1 MLSPVRDG
9 MFRGLKRQT
18 LRILRATGVE
28 RRLLNSRWRNQRL
41 LILGYHGIARHD
53 EHEWN
58 PDLYMPAA
66 MLDGRLQAL
75 RRAGCTV
82 LPLAEAVERLYRSD
96 LPERS
101 VAITFDDGFYDF
113 MAAAYPILKKHQMPA
128 TVYLTTLRCTH
139 DGPVFPPTTS
149 YFLWKARGRLV
160 LAPDLI
166 DRTLNLD
173 LRTPEGRAKGVN
185 EIVGFAERN
194 NLSPSDMNERLQAL
208 ARILGVNWTEFRARR
223 TLHLMRPDE
232 VREMAA
238 LGVDI
243 QLHTHTH
250 SSPLDKRSFVN
261 EICVNRDIIT
271 RLTRSSSRV
280 PMHFCYPMGIY
291 RQTYPNWLAETRVCS
306 ATTCDPG
313 LATSK
318 SHPLLLPRFIDSTSQ
333 TLLEFDGWISGAA
346 SWMARPRGYAS
357 A

>member
-1 MLSPVRDG
+1 

-18 LRILRATGVE
+18 LRILRRTGIE
-28 RRLLNSRWRNQRL
+28 RRLLESRWRKQRL

-58 PDLYMPAA
+58 PDLYMPVS
-66 MLDGRLQAL
+66 MLDERLEAL
-75 RRAGCTV
+75 RRARCTV
-82 LPLAEAVERLYRSD
+82 LALGEAVERLYRDD

-113 MAAAYPILKKHQMPA
+113 KVGAYPILKKHGMPA

-139 DGPVFPPTTS
+139 DGPVFPPATS
-149 YFLWKARGRLV
+149 YMLWKARGRIV
-160 LAPDLI
+160 LATDLI

-173 LRTPEGRAKGVN
+173 LRSPEGRAKGVTD
-185 EIVGFAERN
+185 IVSFAERQQFT
-194 NLSPSDMNERLQAL
+194 PEQMNDLLQRL
-208 ARILGVNWTEFRARR
+208 ARLLDVDWAQIRERR
-223 TLHLMRPDE
+223 TLHLMNPAE
-232 VREMAA
+232 VREMAQ

-250 SSPLDKRSFVN
+250 ASPTDRHEFLN
-261 EICVNRDIIT
+261 EIVVNRDIIT
-271 RLTRSSSRV
+271 TLTAAASATPV
-280 PMHFCYPMGIY
+280 HFCYPMGIY
-291 RQTYPNWLAETRVCS
+291 RQPYVKWLAESRVSS

-313 LATSK
+313 LATPRSN
-318 SHPLLLPRFIDSTSQ
+318 PLLLPRFVDSTSQ

-346 SWMARPRGYAS
+346 SWMARPRGYTS

>member
-1 MLSPVRDG
+1 

-18 LRILRATGVE
+18 LKMLRWTGAE
-28 RRLLNSRWRNQRL
+28 ERLLKSRWRNQRL

-58 PDLYMPAA
+58 PDLYMPIA
-66 MLDGRLQAL
+66 MLDERLAAL
-75 RRAGCTV
+75 QRAKCTV
-82 LPLAEAVERLYRSD
+82 LPLGEAVERLYRND

-113 MAAAYPILKKHQMPA
+113 KVGAYPVLQKYGVPA

-149 YFLWKARGRLV
+149 YFLWKARGRVV
-160 LAPDLI
+160 LATDVI

-173 LRTPEGRAKGVN
+173 LRTPDGRAKGVTD
-185 EIVGFAERN
+185 IVSFAERK
-194 NLSPSDMNERLQAL
+194 NLTPEEMNELLQRL
-208 ARILGVNWTEFRARR
+208 ARLLDINWGEVRARR
-223 TLHLMRPDE
+223 TLHLMNPDE
-232 VREMAA
+232 VREMAQ

-250 SSPLDKRSFVN
+250 ASPTEKQDFVQ
-261 EICVNRDIIT
+261 EISVNRDII
-271 RLTRSSSRV
+271 RKLTAAALPTPV
-280 PMHFCYPMGIY
+280 HFCYPMGIY
-291 RQTYPNWLAETRVCS
+291 RQPYVGWLAESRVSS

-313 LATSK
+313 LATPRSN
-318 SHPLLLPRFIDSTSQ
+318 PLLLPRFVDSTRQ
-333 TLLEFDGWISGAA
+333 TPLEFDGWISGAA
-346 SWMARPRGYAS
+346 SLMARPRGYTS

>member
-1 MLSPVRDG
+1 
-9 MFRGLKRQT
+9 MFRGLKQQT
-18 LRILRATGVE
+18 LRLLRASGIE
-28 RRLLNSRWRNQRL
+28 QRLLNSRWRNQRL

-53 EHEWN
+53 EHQWN
-58 PDLYMPAA
+58 PELYMPAV
-66 MLDGRLQAL
+66 MLDQRLEAL

-113 MAAAYPILKKHQMPA
+113 LAAAYPVLKKHDMPA
-128 TVYLTTLRCTH
+128 TVYLTTLRCTQ

-173 LRTPEGRAKGVN
+173 LRTPEGRAKGVA
-185 EIVGFAERN
+185 EIVGFAERTK
-194 NLSPSDMNERLQAL
+194 LSAADMNELLEKL
-208 ARILGVNWTEFRARR
+208 ARILDVNWREVRQRR

-232 VREMAA
+232 VRKMAA
-238 LGVDI
+238 LGIDI

-250 SSPLDKRSFVN
+250 ASPLDKNAFVD
-261 EICVNRDIIT
+261 EITLNRNIIT
-271 RLTRSSSRV
+271 ALTNASSRV
-280 PMHFCYPMGIY
+280 PVHFCYPMGIY
-291 RQTYPNWLAETRVCS
+291 RQPYPAWLAETRVCS

-313 LATSK
+313 LATPK
-318 SHPLLLPRFIDSTSQ
+318 SNPLLLPRFIDSSRQTS
-333 TLLEFDGWISGAA
+333 LEFDGWISGAA
-346 SWMARPRGYAS
+346 SWMARPRGYTS
-357 A
+357 V